1 MGYCPLSK
9 TRLGR
14 VYRSGAVFW
23 RKRDTYA
30 DAERIYVGEDL
41 CDLHIDL
48 VMFKLSE
55 AFGGGRSQTLQCLGG
70 EHGFCRLSL
79 STVPVNIRVVDI
91 LDCLSNIYLVSL
103 FVF

>member
-1 MGYCPLSK
+1 MG
-9 TRLGR
+9 
-14 VYRSGAVFW
+14 
-23 RKRDTYA
+23 KRDTYA

-41 CDLHIDL
+41 CDLHVDL
-48 VMFKLSE
+48 VMFRLNE

-79 STVPVNIRVVDI
+79 STAPVNIRVVDI